1 MYDITIIGGSL
12 SGLISA
18 IKLSKSHKVCI
29 IDINQEIGFPTN
41 FPGFSKD
48 ITLIKEILSKED
60 ISNLYLKENDIGW
73 GMRSEW
79 LVKYL
84 TQLSAKN
91 RVDILN
97 RTRVSNIFF
106 EGQFNIEIVGGGPQ
120 NNLITSKIIIDETK
134 QIHSGPGEINHTT
147 KIENNNIIK
156 LDNSFSNYF
165 AGIIPT
171 KKSPNFPK
179 SLLKIERNDE
189 LTEVWFEKKPTE
201 LINWIEIKNC
211 RSPSKEGPML
221 VDDYFIRCDEIIK
234 QVNQILT

>member
-18 IKLSKSHKVCI
+18 IKLSKFHKVCI

-41 FPGFSKD
+41 FPGFSRD

-147 KIENNNIIK
+147 TIENNNIIK

-171 KKSPNFPK
+171 EKSPNFPN
-179 SLLKIERNDE
+179 SLLKIQRDDE

-201 LINWIEIKNC
+201 HINWIEIKNC

-221 VDDYFIRCDEIIK
+221 VDDYFICCDEIIK
-234 QVNQILT
+234 RVNQILT